1 MTRRL
6 FVVSIAALFLALF
19 ACGGD
24 GGNSKVDATPQGEA
38 GGDLVGLGQK
48 CGTGLPAC
56 PANAPD
62 CVGLVQNG
70 GTYCT
75 PRCLENGTGMSNA
88 QAQLPLNAITPPPDG
103 AICTAAYTG
112 TVGAPSCALIL
123 ALQPPDNP
131 VQASKNYTGI
141 RLGCLLGCT
150 AGACPAGFTC
160 NTAVGNFCFPNP

>member
-1 MTRRL
+1 MTRL
-6 FVVSIAALFLALF
+6 FVVCFTALSLALF

-24 GGNSKVDATPQGEA
+24 GGGNKVDATVQPEA

-62 CVGLVQNG
+62 CVGLVMNG

-75 PRCLENGTGMSNA
+75 PRCLEGGAGMSDA
-88 QAQLPLNAITPPPDG
+88 QAQLPLNAITPPPNTG
-103 AICTAAYTG
+103 TCTAAFTG
-112 TVGAPSCALIL
+112 TVGGPTCALIL

-131 VQASKNYTGI
+131 VQANKAYTGI
-141 RLGCLLGCT
+141 RLGCLLACS

-160 NTAVGNFCFPNP
+160 MTPPGFCFPNP